1 MKIKKGWVK
10 MSAAAKILYTTPQ
23 SMSYR
28 IRQYPQIY
36 KFGTVW
42 AWHPS
47 MRLRFVNLKAW
58 EEAEDE
64 FQRASHDRASKNN
77 HRRWE
82 NRKKRKP
89 STRN

>member
-1 MKIKKGWVK
+1 
-10 MSAAAKILYTTPQ
+10 
-23 SMSYR
+23 
-28 IRQYPQIY
+28 
-36 KFGTVW
+36 
-42 AWHPS
+42 

-58 EEAEDE
+58 QEAEEE
-64 FQRASHDRASKNN
+64 FLRASFERASKNN